1 MAKAF
6 SPEFVRE
13 QSRQNLSEMSRI
25 VDKLYDRADNA
36 EAREA
41 IASMSSALQGIRP
54 TGTVVQTVLDVE
66 RLLKKVLLEYNGNL
80 DENKAEG
87 VDAATVKIINQIVST
102 RKKMCGC
109 TMDADKKRGLK
120 TYLKANKGAGSKK
133 ELKLAYEDRY
143 ASAMEEAS
151 RYVENSKLLEQ
162 LVKSYQLQTL
172 EMSKQSELDTL
183 NAEIKKLAAKYKQ
196 ATDQVARDR
205 MNKEYQTLLN
215 KKKSLDVS
223 LINVKNAQ
231 SNVNK
236 VDTLLKQLKDQAEI
250 GAIDNVDIEQ
260 LADLSANVAKG
271 LKKMQQRTERAEDAY
286 GAATSAMDSVLNRNS
301 ETAGRGAT
309 LDDVIM
315 SEQAA
320 SLDDIAGGAALGAES
335 DIPSLDDIALD

>member
-1 MAKAF
+1 
-6 SPEFVRE
+6 
-13 QSRQNLSEMSRI
+13 
-25 VDKLYDRADNA
+25 
-36 EAREA
+36 
-41 IASMSSALQGIRP
+41 
-54 TGTVVQTVLDVE
+54 
-66 RLLKKVLLEYNGNL
+66 
-80 DENKAEG
+80 
-87 VDAATVKIINQIVST
+87 
-102 RKKMCGC
+102 
-109 TMDADKKRGLK
+109 MDADKKRGLK